1 MISRATVAVDRLAAF
16 LAAVVLIA
24 GGAAAIIWWFHLVGG
39 LPRSI
44 DVSALDDATTRS
56 WWPWAAAV
64 LGLLLVVVGLRWL
77 VAHLPRR
84 SVGHLT
90 LPGSDR
96 SGRLRVAARPLAAAA
111 AASLATADGVTSSSG
126 QVRRERGELV
136 AALRATITP
145 DADLEAV
152 AQAADRTARDLARVL
167 ERDDVRCVVRLRVAS
182 AGTTPR
188 VR

>member
-1 MISRATVAVDRLAAF
+1 MTSRATIAVDRLAA
-16 LAAVVLIA
+16 LVVAVVLIA
-24 GGAAAIIWWFHLVGG
+24 GGAAAFTWWFDLVSG

-44 DVSALDDATTRS
+44 DVSALTVATSRS

-64 LGLLLVVVGLRWL
+64 VGLLLVLVGLRWL

-84 SVGHLT
+84 SVSHLT

-96 SGRLRVAARPLAAAA
+96 SGRLRVAAKPLAAAA
-111 AASLATADGVTSSSG
+111 AESLATADGVTSASG
-126 QVRRERGELV
+126 QVRRERGQLV

-152 AQAADRTARDLARVL
+152 ARATDRAARELAGVL
-167 ERDDVRCVVRLRVAS
+167 GRDDVRCLVRLRVAPGG
-182 AGTTPR
+182 GTAR
-188 VR
+188 VS

>member
-1 MISRATVAVDRLAAF
+1 MISRATVAVDRLAA
-16 LAAVVLIA
+16 LVVAVVLIA
-24 GGAAAIIWWFHLVGG
+24 GGSAAITWWFHLVSG

-44 DVSALDDATTRS
+44 DVSALSDATNRS

-64 LGLLLVVVGLRWL
+64 VGLLLVLVGLRWM

-84 SVGHLT
+84 SVSHLT

-126 QVRRERGELV
+126 QVRRERGQLV

-152 AQAADRTARDLARVL
+152 AQAADRAARELAGVL
-167 ERDDVRCVVRLRVAS
+167 GRDDVRCVVRLRVAS
-182 AGTTPR
+182 AGSTAR
-188 VR
+188 VS